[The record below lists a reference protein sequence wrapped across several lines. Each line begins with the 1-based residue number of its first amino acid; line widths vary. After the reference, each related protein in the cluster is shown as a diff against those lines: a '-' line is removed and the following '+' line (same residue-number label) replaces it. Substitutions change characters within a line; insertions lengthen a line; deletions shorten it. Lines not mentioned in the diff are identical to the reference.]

1 MIRILTSHFN
11 NYKKENGIKIPL
23 PMDNING
30 IVDLLKENIKEFK
43 KVLFVASDI
52 NNTHEHVIGY
62 ANIFFE
68 SMKLV
73 GITFSEYYI
82 LDGMSKDKALEYIN
96 GADLIFLC
104 GGSVYNQNEFFKT
117 INLRELLKNYDGVV
131 MGQSAGSINMA
142 LNVFNSPLYIE
153 NSEPI
158 YFDGLGLTD
167 INIEPHFVY
176 DDSLFNEDEKYQR
189 RYIIE
194 ESYKRVIYGQCDGS
208 YVLIDNEDNIMIYG
222 ETYLIHNGN
231 IKCICKNGEKI
242 LI

>member
-11 NYKKENGIKIPL
+11 NYKKENDIKIPL
-23 PMDNING
+23 PIDNMNG
-30 IVDLLKENIKEFK
+30 IVDCLKENIEKFNK
-43 KVLFVASDI
+43 CVFVASDI
-52 NNTHEHVIGY
+52 NNTHELVLEY

-68 SMKLV
+68 SMKMV

-82 LDGMSKDKALEYIN
+82 LDGMNKDKACEYIDA
-96 GADLIFLC
+96 ADLIFLC
-104 GGSVYNQNEFFKT
+104 GGSTYNQSEFFKI
-117 INLRELLKNYDGVV
+117 INLRKLLKNYNGIV
-131 MGQSAGSINMA
+131 MGQSAGSLNMS
-142 LNVFNSPLYIE
+142 LDVFNSPEYIE

-158 YFDGLGLTD
+158 YFDGLGLID

-189 RYIIE
+189 KYIIE

-208 YVLIDNEDNIMIYG
+208 HILIDDEDNIIVYG
-222 ETYLIHNGN
+222 ETYLIHNGS
-231 IKCICKNGEKI
+231 IECICNNGESL